1 MSGRGKKKDE
11 NQIKEEIMGRL
22 LKEFRKYD
30 KFEKG
35 QIKCN
40 DVKRVVLDMKCVMA
54 EVELFQM
61 ISDLDKNNTGLV
73 NYEDMMP
80 FIVEKEYLRLKESD
94 ETELMDAFVAMGGE
108 EDGSGSVN
116 ADILIEIIK
125 N

>member
-1 MSGRGKKKDE
+1 M
-11 NQIKEEIMGRL
+11 NRL

-40 DVKRVVLDMKCVMA
+40 DVKKVVLGMKCVMA

-61 ISDLDKNNTGLV
+61 ISDLDKNNIGLV

-80 FIVEKEYLRLKESD
+80 FIVEKEFLRIKGNDES
-94 ETELMDAFVAMGGE
+94 ELMDAFVAMGG
-108 EDGSGSVN
+108 
-116 ADILIEIIK
+116 
-125 N
+125 